1 MSPVR
6 CAFALGFFCGVAS
19 FVSFR
24 GGLGVVCV
32 CARGESLPS
41 LKTAVASERVFL
53 SALPPPP
60 QLLEDS
66 SVSPVCPLYRGPLA
80 LGSRQAF
87 FLFFFFL
94 GLFLWS
100 PWSGPPA
107 LALGQILRGDVYVVP
122 DIAVEARGPSE
133 ISAKKAALSQAGHA
147 AFRSLVSAL
156 VPPSEREALVAATQD
171 SDIANLTHEIS
182 ILEEAFGG
190 GLYRGTF
197 RLGFLRDEVVD
208 FLIEKKTPFVALE
221 DVPLVVLP
229 VLLQQNQGP
238 VLWASSN
245 AWLAVW
251 TRQATPVAVPFRPLV
266 STGTAEER
274 ALVSLEDLQTNNR
287 AALRRLAEQHGAEGV
302 LITSLVLT
310 AEGVR
315 TSNVVLHPHI
325 PGGGT
330 IRFQQNH
337 DTRDTRGASRGDEAE
352 TALQVQR
359 DLLARLRDVWTER
372 LAFNPRRSTRL
383 PVQVSLRSLHDWVT
397 VEKNL
402 ARALQVSSYEL
413 LAIERGRAYL
423 TLDLLDSAARFQ
435 ALSPLLGFR
444 SLTPPSAASS
454 STASSTSGASSGV
467 TADAFWELVLPPPS

>member
-1 MSPVR
+1 MSPHLAAER
-6 CAFALGFFCGVAS
+6 RQPFF
-19 FVSFR
+19 R
-24 GGLGVVCV
+24 
-32 CARGESLPS
+32 
-41 LKTAVASERVFL
+41 
-53 SALPPPP
+53 
-60 QLLEDS
+60 
-66 SVSPVCPLYRGPLA
+66 
-80 LGSRQAF
+80 AF

-100 PWSGPPA
+100 PWAGPPA
-107 LALGQILRGDVYVVP
+107 SALGQILRGDVYVVP

-133 ISAKKAALSQAGHA
+133 ISAKKEALSRAGYA
-147 AFRSLVSAL
+147 AFRSLISAL
-156 VPPSEREALVAATQD
+156 VPPSERAALVAATRE

-197 RLGFLRDEVVD
+197 RLGFLRDGVVD

-221 DVPLVVLP
+221 DVPLVVVP
-229 VLLQQNQGP
+229 VLLQENQGP

-245 AWLAVW
+245 AWLEVW
-251 TRQATPVAVPFRPLV
+251 TREATPVAVPFRPLV

-287 AALRRLAEQHGAEGV
+287 GALRRLAEQHGAEGV

-310 AEGVR
+310 AEGVQ

-330 IRFQQNH
+330 ISFQQTH
-337 DTRDTRGASRGDEAE
+337 DTRDTQDTRGGASRGDEAE

-359 DLLARLRDVWTER
+359 DLLARLRDAWTER
-372 LAFNPRRSTRL
+372 LAFNPRRSIRL

-397 VEKNL
+397 VEKKL
-402 ARALQVSSYEL
+402 GAGSPGFEL
-413 LAIERGRAYL
+413 
-423 TLDLLDSAARFQ
+423 
-435 ALSPLLGFR
+435 
-444 SLTPPSAASS
+444 
-454 STASSTSGASSGV
+454 
-467 TADAFWELVLPPPS
+467 

>member
-6 CAFALGFFCGVAS
+6 CALVLGI
-19 FVSFR
+19 FR
-24 GGLGVVCV
+24 GVTSQDGAPRGSRGGVRLRSGGI
-32 CARGESLPS
+32 ASLPENHGCLRVRFPPLPCAAS
-41 LKTAVASERVFL
+41 PRLVEAYAVF
-53 SALPPPP
+53 
-60 QLLEDS
+60 
-66 SVSPVCPLYRGPLA
+66 PVCPLYRGPMA

-87 FLFFFFL
+87 FLFLFFL

-107 LALGQILRGDVYVVP
+107 SALGQILRGDVYVVP

-133 ISAKKAALSQAGHA
+133 ISAKKEALSQAGHA
-147 AFRSLVSAL
+147 AFRSLISAL
-156 VPPSEREALVAATQD
+156 VPPSEREALIAATKN
-171 SDIANLTHEIS
+171 SDIVNLTHEIS

-197 RLGFLRDEVVD
+197 RLGFLRDGVVD
-208 FLIEKKTPFVALE
+208 FLIAKKTPFVALE

-229 VLLQQNQGP
+229 VLLQPGQAP

-245 AWLAVW
+245 AWLEVW
-251 TRQATPVAVPFRPLV
+251 TREATPVAVPFRPLV

-274 ALVSLEDLQTNNR
+274 ALVSLEDLQANNR

-330 IRFQQNH
+330 INFQQTH
-337 DTRDTRGASRGDEAE
+337 DTQGTQGGARGNEAA
-352 TALQVQR
+352 TAWQVQR
-359 DLLARLRDVWTER
+359 ELLARLRDAWTER

-383 PVQVSLRSLHDWVT
+383 PVQVALRSLHDWVT

-423 TLDLLDSAARFQ
+423 TLDLLDSAERFQ
-435 ALSPLLGFR
+435 ALSSLLGFR
-444 SLTPPSAASS
+444 GLRPPAAAS
-454 STASSTSGASSGV
+454 SSTSGASSGV
-467 TADAFWELVLPPPS
+467 TADAFWELVLPPVPS